1 MIWDVDE
8 AAELARD
15 RNSSSR
21 ISVTYVPPDDR
32 AVDIHRD
39 DIDEILDPILD
50 NPRDDWLSERN
61 RFGGSIS

>member
-1 MIWDVDE
+1 MEVIREVDE

-21 ISVTYVPPDDR
+21 ISVTYVPSDDR

-39 DIDEILDPILD
+39 DMDGILDPNLD
-50 NPRDDWLSERN
+50 SPRDD
-61 RFGGSIS
+61 